1 MSCWRQMSIP
11 QLDKDKKRCPDA
23 MSDLRNQ
30 LLTVS
35 ALFATFATSTA
46 LAGGTPTA
54 PGPGILAL
62 LALGV
67 VGAIGIARLRK

>member
-1 MSCWRQMSIP
+1 MNN
-11 QLDKDKKRCPDA
+11 
-23 MSDLRNQ
+23 LRKQ

-35 ALFATFATSTA
+35 TLFVTLGAPSAW
-46 LAGGTPTA
+46 AGSIEQTA
-54 PGPGILAL
+54 PGPGIFAL

>member
-1 MSCWRQMSIP
+1 MKHNHSALLAVLALFTTSAAIAGTP
-11 QLDKDKKRCPDA
+11 A
-23 MSDLRNQ
+23 NQ
-30 LLTVS
+30 L
-35 ALFATFATSTA
+35 
-46 LAGGTPTA
+46 

>member
-1 MSCWRQMSIP
+1 MH
-11 QLDKDKKRCPDA
+11 
-23 MSDLRNQ
+23 DLRNQ

-46 LAGGTPTA
+46 LAGGTLPTA

>member
-11 QLDKDKKRCPDA
+11 QLDKDKKRSRDA
-23 MSDLRNQ
+23 MNDLRTR
-30 LLTVS
+30 LLTAS
-35 ALFATFATSTA
+35 ALFATLGAQSA
-46 LAGGTPTA
+46 WAGFVIEA
-54 PGPGILAL
+54 PGPGVFAL

>member
-1 MSCWRQMSIP
+1 MH
-11 QLDKDKKRCPDA
+11 
-23 MSDLRNQ
+23 DLRTR
-30 LLTVS
+30 LLTMS

-46 LAGGTPTA
+46 LAGDPGTDA
-54 PGPGILAL
+54 PGPGIFAL